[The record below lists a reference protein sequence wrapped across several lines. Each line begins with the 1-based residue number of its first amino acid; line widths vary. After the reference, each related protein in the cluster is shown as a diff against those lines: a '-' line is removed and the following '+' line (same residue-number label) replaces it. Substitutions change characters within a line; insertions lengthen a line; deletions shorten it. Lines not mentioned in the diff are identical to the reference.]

1 VRNTLMNSFVG
12 ITVATVL
19 LTASSARADQ
29 RNFTIMNDSANAI
42 TNLYVSSV
50 ATQDW
55 EEDILGVGILEPD
68 ASTGITFS
76 NGVSGRCLYDIKVIS
91 NGTEHISNSID
102 LCSTS
107 SVIFSGGQLVV
118 R

>member
-1 VRNTLMNSFVG
+1 MNSFVG
-12 ITVATVL
+12 MTLATVL

-29 RNFTIMNDSANAI
+29 RNFTIVNDSANAI

-68 ASTGITFS
+68 ASTGITF
-76 NGVSGRCLYDIKVIS
+76 NNAVSGRCLYDIKVVSKGKDYIS
-91 NGTEHISNSID
+91 DSID

-107 SVIFSGGQLVV
+107 SVIFSEGQLVV

>member
-91 NGTEHISNSID
+91 NGTEHNSID